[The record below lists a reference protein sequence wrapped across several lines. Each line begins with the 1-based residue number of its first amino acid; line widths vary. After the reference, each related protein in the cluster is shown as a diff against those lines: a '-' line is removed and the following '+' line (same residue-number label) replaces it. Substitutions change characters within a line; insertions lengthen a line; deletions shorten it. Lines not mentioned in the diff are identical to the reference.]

1 MVMTDSVERT
11 LTALDR
17 CDACGARAQY
27 AVELEAGELLFC
39 RHHFS
44 KNEEILINIAI
55 DIYDASD
62 AFIEPKHP
70 VLDTE

>member
-1 MVMTDSVERT
+1 MMVTDSIEKT

-17 CDACGARAQY
+17 CDACGAQAY
-27 AVELEAGELLFC
+27 YTVELKAGNLLFC

-44 KNEEILINIAI
+44 KNEDALINIAI
-55 DIYDASD
+55 DIYDKSD
-62 AFIEPKHP
+62 ALTEPKHP

>member
-17 CDACGARAQY
+17 CDACGAQAYY
-27 AVELEAGELLFC
+27 AVELKAGDLLFC

-44 KNEEILINIAI
+44 KNEDTLINIAI
-55 DIYDASD
+55 DIYDKSD
-62 AFIEPKHP
+62 ALTEPKHP
-70 VLDTE
+70 ALDTE